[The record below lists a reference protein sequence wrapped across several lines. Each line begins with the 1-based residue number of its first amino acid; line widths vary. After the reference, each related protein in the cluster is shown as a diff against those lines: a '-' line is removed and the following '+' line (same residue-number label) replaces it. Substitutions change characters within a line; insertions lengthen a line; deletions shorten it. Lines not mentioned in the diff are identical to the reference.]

1 MPGSGTRR
9 HVRIR
14 TCAAPALVRDIKSGC
29 TQDQV
34 DTTVRVDNV
43 AHLAD
48 LEAKGSF
55 LKWTLHLTAAK

>member
-1 MPGSGTRR
+1 
-9 HVRIR
+9 
-14 TCAAPALVRDIKSGC
+14 
-29 TQDQV
+29 V

-55 LKWTLHLTAAK
+55 LKWTLHLTATK